1 MTSSLHTLEEY
12 QTAADFIRR
21 RSQHQPQV
29 GLVLGSGLSP
39 LAESIASA
47 DFLAYDQIPHFPV
60 STVVGHAGRLVIG
73 ELAGV
78 SVCAMQGRIHFYEG
92 YSQAQVTFPIRVMR
106 LLGIHTLILTNAAGG
121 INPSFQVGDLMVID
135 DHINFMGLVG
145 FNPLYGP
152 NIDAFGSRFPSMT
165 DVYSPALR
173 ALVDRV
179 AAQQGETL
187 RHGIYGALSGPT
199 FETPAEVRLLRAL
212 GVDAVGMSTAPEAT
226 VARHAGM
233 SVLGVS
239 TITNTAVDILD
250 SDAETSH
257 EEVLETGKAVVPR
270 LTQLIM
276 GMLAEM
282 GQAATT

>member
-1 MTSSLHTLEEY
+1 MISSPHTLEEY
-12 QTAADFIRR
+12 QTAADFIRKR
-21 RSQHQPQV
+21 TQHQPQV
-29 GLVLGSGLSP
+29 GLVLGSGLSL
-39 LAESIASA
+39 LAEGIASA

-73 ELAGV
+73 ELAGLP
-78 SVCAMQGRIHFYEG
+78 VCAMQGRFHFYEG
-92 YSQAQVTFPIRVMR
+92 YSQAQVTFPIRVMH

-121 INPSFQVGDLMVID
+121 INPSFQVGNLMVID
-135 DHINFMGLVG
+135 DHINFMGLAG

-173 ALVDRV
+173 ALGDRV
-179 AAQQGETL
+179 AAQQGEAV
-187 RHGIYGALSGPT
+187 RHGVYGALSGPT
-199 FETPAEVRLLRAL
+199 FETPAEVRFLRAI

-233 SVLGVS
+233 RVLGIS
-239 TITNTAVDILD
+239 TITNAAIDILN
-250 SDAETSH
+250 SNAETSH

-270 LTQLIM
+270 LMKLIM
-276 GMLAEM
+276 GVLAEI
-282 GQAATT
+282 GKPSVD

>member
-173 ALVDRV
+173 ALADRV
-179 AAQQGETL
+179 AAQQGESL

-250 SDAETSH
+250 SHAETSH

-276 GMLAEM
+276 GVLAEM